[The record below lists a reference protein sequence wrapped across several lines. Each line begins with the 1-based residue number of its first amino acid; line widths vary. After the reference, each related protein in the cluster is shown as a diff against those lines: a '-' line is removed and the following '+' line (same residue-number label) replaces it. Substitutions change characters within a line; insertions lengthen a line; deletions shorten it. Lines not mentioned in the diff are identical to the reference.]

1 MRASITSISSLK
13 LDSLASRLSSVSTSL
28 IRFYGRTISKQA
40 LLRIRWTTRRT
51 FSKINFG
58 LHLTNLI
65 HRSGLCFVRLGR
77 VPKNLPLHMGL
88 SYEWA
93 RVYVLAHS
101 STFMYLNSERSAP
114 SILRRRVRL
123 LQAPLTQSMWV
134 RPYISN
140 LPLKDERESF
150 MISALHHRMLRLW
163 GP

>member
-1 MRASITSISSLK
+1 MKASITSISSLK
-13 LDSLASRLSSVSTSL
+13 LDSLALRLSSVFSCW
-28 IRFYGRTISKQA
+28 IKYYGTIISRPA
-40 LLRIRWTTRRT
+40 LSRIRWTTRRT

-58 LHLTNLI
+58 LHLINLI
-65 HRSGLCFVRLGR
+65 HRSGLCFGRLGR
-77 VPKNLPLHMGL
+77 APKNLPLHMGL

-101 STFMYLNSERSAP
+101 NIFMYLNSERSAP
-114 SILRRRVRL
+114 SILKKRVRL
-123 LQAPLTQSMWV
+123 LQEPSTQSMWV

-140 LPLKDERESF
+140 LLLKDERESF